1 MPQESASPA
10 APEGSPSRGTTARKS
25 ARRRHGRSQDASSSS
40 EARRAKS
47 RVFHGACGAG
57 GRGSDRSR
65 LALSDA
71 EHGSRPARHGWPARG
86 LPSGEHDRRRL
97 LRSCAGDL
105 FGHGERDNPESRV
118 GGPTNRRQN
127 LLEDSFVSQGRK
139 PAVCSQRHVNRIA
152 ALVLPPAPMRNR
164 WSTPHDRR
172 SPGPLTNTSSRT
184 WEEQVELTRTQ
195 THFEKGDSLSAGSPG
210 GCAGARVAPVGL
222 GTDSERANARARA
235 SESPRSPGGRPRG
248 PRPSSPTCR

>member
-1 MPQESASPA
+1 MDVPKMLLPVLKHVEQSRACFTGRAELAGVVAIGPDWPFPTQSTVHGQRDTDGQPADSLQES
-10 APEGSPSRGTTARKS
+10 TTVVAFY
-25 ARRRHGRSQDASSSS
+25 D
-40 EARRAKS
+40 
-47 RVFHGACGAG
+47 RVQVICL
-57 GRGSDRSR
+57 D
-65 LALSDA
+65 
-71 EHGSRPARHGWPARG
+71 
-86 LPSGEHDRRRL
+86 
-97 LRSCAGDL
+97 
-105 FGHGERDNPESRV
+105 GERDNPESRV